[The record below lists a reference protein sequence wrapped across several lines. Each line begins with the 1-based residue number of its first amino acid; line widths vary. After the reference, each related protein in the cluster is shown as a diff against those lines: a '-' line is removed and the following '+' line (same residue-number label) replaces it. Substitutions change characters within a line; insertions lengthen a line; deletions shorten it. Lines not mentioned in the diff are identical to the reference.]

1 MRIEKRLNKLDGVT
15 ASVNYATEQARVA
28 VPEGVDTDELIA
40 QVEAAGY
47 TARLP
52 QLARPAGDDSAAPVE
67 TDETAP
73 LRARLLASLALTV
86 PVILLAMVPA
96 LQFDAWQWLSLTLA
110 ARSEEHT
117 SELQSLMRI
126 SYAV

>member
-73 LRARLLASLALTV
+73 LRARPRPAGRRVGKEWAS
-86 PVILLAMVPA
+86 PGKSGGWP
-96 LQFDAWQWLSLTLA
+96 D
-110 ARSEEHT
+110 R
-117 SELQSLMRI
+117 
-126 SYAV
+126 